1 MQTYLLLF
9 VAMAAIFYFL
19 ILRPQQRA
27 KRAKAELASTLDEGS
42 EVLTVGGIYGTIV
55 ELRENDFDLEI
66 ASGAVMRLT
75 RNAIASVVPDA
86 VDDDEDDEGDEV
98 DDIEDEVDDIE
109 DEADDI
115 DDEDEADD
123 IDDDGSLMTDD
134 PSDTDDPTG
143 DRGVRPA

>member
-27 KRAKAELASTLDEGS
+27 KRAKAELASALDEGS
-42 EVLTVGGIYGTIV
+42 EILTVGGIYGTIV

-66 ASGAVMRLT
+66 ASGVVMRLT
-75 RNAIASVVPDA
+75 RSAIASAVPVA
-86 VDDDEDDEGDEV
+86 VDDDEEDEDDEDEY
-98 DDIEDEVDDIE
+98 
-109 DEADDI
+109 
-115 DDEDEADD
+115 EDEADD

-134 PSDTDDPTG
+134 PGDTDDSSDTDDPTG